1 MKTINSQYSMN
12 FRILLILASVF
23 FGFAVNAQSV
33 PKIKW
38 YTIQE
43 AEALSKQNPKKIM
56 IDVYTDWCGW
66 CKKMDAETF
75 SHPVIAEFVNNNY
88 YAVKLNA
95 ESTEDITFKGYT
107 YKFVEQ
113 NGKGYHELAAGLLN
127 GRLSFPSI
135 AYLNEKLELLGAVPG
150 YKGPADME
158 SLLNYIAEEKFLTQ
172 SLSEYQQTF
181 KSKIQ

>member
-1 MKTINSQYSMN
+1 MN
-12 FRILLILASVF
+12 YRILIILSSILL
-23 FGFAVNAQSV
+23 GFTAHAQSV

-43 AEALSKQNPKKIM
+43 AEVLSKQNPKKIM

-75 SHPVIAEFVNNNY
+75 SHPVIAQYVNDHY

-95 ESTEDITFKGYT
+95 ESTQEIIFNGHT
-107 YKFVEQ
+107 YKFIDQ

-150 YKGPADME
+150 YKGPVDFE
-158 SLLNYIAEEKFLTQ
+158 PLINYIAEDKFMTQ

-181 KSKIQ
+181 KSKIE

>member
-1 MKTINSQYSMN
+1 MN
-12 FRILLILASVF
+12 RTVGLKLFVLLFLISALGVD
-23 FGFAVNAQSV
+23 AQTPQKV
-33 PKIKW
+33 KW

-43 AEALSKQNPKKIM
+43 AEALSKQNPRKIM
-56 IDVYTDWCGW
+56 VDVYTDWCGW

-75 SHPVIAEFVNNNY
+75 SHPVIVEFINNNY
-88 YAVKLNA
+88 YAVKLDA
-95 ESTEDITFKGYT
+95 ESTSDITFNGTT
-107 YKFVEQ
+107 YKFVAQ

-150 YKGPADME
+150 YRGPVDME
-158 SLLNYIAEEKFLTQ
+158 PLLNYIAEDKFLTQ
-172 SLSEYQQTF
+172 SLEEYQQTF

>member
-1 MKTINSQYSMN
+1 MMHKIHFKIIIFISFISFYQ
-12 FRILLILASVF
+12 VD
-23 FGFAVNAQSV
+23 AQTV

-43 AEALSKQNPKKIM
+43 AEALSKQNPRKIM

-75 SHPVIAEFVNNNY
+75 SHPVIAEFINNHY

-95 ESTEDITFKGYT
+95 ESTTEITFNGNT
-107 YKFVEQ
+107 YKFVAQ

-150 YKGPADME
+150 YRGPSDME
-158 SLLNYIAEEKFLTQ
+158 PLLNYIAEDKFLTQ
-172 SLSEYQQTF
+172 SLEEYQQTF
-181 KSKIQ
+181 KSKISQ